1 MKVKHMDKGYIQVYT
16 GNGKGKTTAAL
27 GLALR
32 AVCSGKKVYM
42 GQFVKSMK
50 YNEANAGQYLPGFQI
65 EQFGAGCFFDREP
78 NKKDIEAAERGL
90 EKIKEVLKRG
100 EYDVVILDEIN
111 IAIHYNLLSSKAVI
125 EVIKTKKE
133 NVEVI
138 LTGRYATDMIIEE
151 ADLVTE
157 MKEIKHYYTK
167 GVQARDGIER

>member
-1 MKVKHMDKGYIQVYT
+1 
-16 GNGKGKTTAAL
+16 
-27 GLALR
+27 
-32 AVCSGKKVYM
+32 M
-42 GQFVKSMK
+42 GQFVKNMK
-50 YNEANAGQYLPGFQI
+50 YNEANAGQYLPGFKI

-78 NKKDIEAAERGL
+78 NKEDIEAAERGL
-90 EKIKEVLKRG
+90 EKIKKILNRG